1 MKFFKIISLPILL
14 ITLTK
19 CASYKLESTAP
30 FNVVSTTSYSRVGGM
45 PGSPGGT
52 ELKIVYTADT
62 DVTFDSIYYQN
73 KKAKTRTFTEN
84 KEKVVSAIFYNST
97 APKDIQMHNDATK
110 EYGNA
115 APDQN
120 KEVPFTL
127 KDDELVISYI
137 EGTKTKYFKTGP
149 VKKGKSIIMQ

>member
-30 FNVVSTTSYSRVGGM
+30 FNVVSATSYSRVGGM

-52 ELKIVYTADT
+52 EVKIVYTANT
-62 DVTFDSIYYQN
+62 EITFDSIYYQN

-84 KEKVVSAIFYNST
+84 KGKVVSAIFYNST
-97 APKDIQMHNDATK
+97 TPKDIQMHSDASK
-110 EYGNA
+110 EYGNS
-115 APDQN
+115 APNDD
-120 KEVPFTL
+120 KEIPFTL

-137 EGTKTKYFKTGP
+137 EGSKTKYFKTGP
-149 VKKGKSIIMQ
+149 VKKGKSVIMQ

>member
-52 ELKIVYTADT
+52 ELKLVYTAEKEIQ
-62 DVTFDSIYYQN
+62 FDSIFYQN

-84 KEKVVSAIFYNST
+84 KSQVVSAIFYNST
-97 APKDIQMHNDATK
+97 APKDIQMHSDATK
-110 EYGNA
+110 EYGNS
-115 APDQN
+115 APNQN
-120 KEVPFTL
+120 QEIPFTL

>member
-1 MKFFKIISLPILL
+1 MKFLKIISLPILL

-62 DVTFDSIYYQN
+62 DITFDSIYYQN

-97 APKDIQMHNDATK
+97 TPKNIQMHSDATK
-110 EYGNA
+110 EYGNS
-115 APDQN
+115 APNDD

-137 EGTKTKYFKTGP
+137 EGNKTKYFKAGP